1 MNRRDPEMLRK
12 PAVLETIDLC
22 FSDEDEVVEKQDE
35 KRANERRNEAPSL
48 LSKKSTTT
56 STTTSTSSSSS
67 ILALRSRPPGSL
79 SSRELSLYCL
89 QRVFGFQAFRPGV
102 QADAV
107 QACLDKPKSD
117 VFVVMPTGGGKS
129 ICYAVPAI
137 LHPGVT
143 IVVSPLLSLIQDQV
157 TGFASGSTSL
167 QGHGVAAAH
176 LSSEM
181 TESEAVTLYRELF
194 KAKNFP
200 PRTEDQR
207 NSSRPVSHPP
217 LQLLPTC
224 KLLFCTPEKLAKS
237 STLNDALTSLYEGRH
252 PVTQQRLL
260 ARFVIDE
267 AHCVSEW
274 GHDFR
279 KDYLELSRL
288 RRDFPEVQIMALTA
302 TATPSVREDIARVL
316 GMRNISN
323 FEQAFNRTNLI
334 YSVRRKRVVKA
345 GADASGGSN
354 GSVVEG
360 KEALYAQVLEY
371 ITKEHGPDDV
381 GIIYALSRDDC
392 EDLAIWLKLM
402 GVSADFYHAG
412 MPSKQR
418 IIVQNS
424 WQSGKTRIIVA
435 TIAYGMGIDFAAV
448 RFVVHFTIA
457 KSVEGYF
464 QESGRAGRDGQ
475 LAHCLL
481 LYDKRDVDR
490 VSRLLSMPGKGK
502 TRATVAREEARLK
515 QMQQFCEDSVNCRR
529 EFMIRYFGQKFD
541 KSLCK
546 RSCDNCYAAVTATAN
561 SNTSSSSSTLLS
573 SSQKEKEWL
582 RNHDRDPLPVL
593 PKHIL
598 AARAAATA
606 AQASRGSGGGEGGGE
621 GKAADGFDDPFESSG
636 SSKRKKGKS
645 TPSGGKT
652 TGKKRSRSKASK
664 ATANSDDEDG
674 GGSEKKAKK
683 KKSFWKGKKFWKKSG
698 GGGGRGGG
706 RGIVYQPR

>member
-1 MNRRDPEMLRK
+1 MKSVEL
-12 PAVLETIDLC
+12 IDLC
-22 FSDEDEVVEKQDE
+22 GDSNDEE
-35 KRANERRNEAPSL
+35 ERELSRSKPSTTYTTTTIATSTTG
-48 LSKKSTTT
+48 SKPSTTT
-56 STTTSTSSSSS
+56 TTIATTESSSSPSSS
-67 ILALRSRPPGSL
+67 ILSLRDRPPGSL

-89 QRVFGFQAFRPGV
+89 ERVFGFQSFRPGV
-102 QADAV
+102 QADVV

-117 VFVVMPTGGGKS
+117 IFVVMPTGGGKS
-129 ICYAVPAI
+129 ICYAVPAL

-157 TGFASGSTSL
+157 TGFVSGSSSL
-167 QGHGVAAAH
+167 QGHGIAAAH

-200 PRTEDQR
+200 PRSDDQIT
-207 NSSRPVSHPP
+207 SSRPVPHPP

-237 STLNDALTSLYEGRH
+237 STLNDALIALYEGRH
-252 PVTQQRLL
+252 PVTNQRLL

-302 TATPSVREDIARVL
+302 TATPAVKDDIAKVL
-316 GMRNISN
+316 GMKNVAN

-334 YSVRRKRVVKA
+334 YSVRKKRTGKVLD
-345 GADASGGSN
+345 GSGGP
-354 GSVVEG
+354 EG

-371 ITKEHGPDDV
+371 ITKEHGPNDV

-392 EDLAIWLKLM
+392 EDLAIWLRLM

-418 IIVQNS
+418 VIVQNS
-424 WQSGKTRIIVA
+424 WQCGKTRIIVA
-435 TIAYGMGIDFAAV
+435 TIAYGMGIDMASV

-515 QMQQFCEDSVNCRR
+515 QMQQFCEDVTNCRR
-529 EFMIRYFGQKFD
+529 EFMIRYFGQRFD
-541 KSLCK
+541 KAICK
-546 RSCDNCYAAVTATAN
+546 HTCDNCFAATVGSAS
-561 SNTSSSSSTLLS
+561 SNNQISGMPE
-573 SSQKEKEWL
+573 KEKEWL
-582 RNHDRDPLPVL
+582 RSHDRDPLPVL
-593 PKHIL
+593 PKHIV
-598 AARAAATA
+598 AARSASTS
-606 AQASRGSGGGEGGGE
+606 AQAKKEGREGGGMKVDE
-621 GKAADGFDDPFESSG
+621 FDDPFESAAPSVMG
-636 SSKRKKGKS
+636 RKRKSSLIGI
-645 TPSGGKT
+645 
-652 TGKKRSRSKASK
+652 GKKRSRSSK
-664 ATANSDDEDG
+664 GNIVQEDDDG
-674 GGSEKKAKK
+674 DLELKKKKK
-683 KKSFWKGKKFWKKSG
+683 KKSFWKGRNFWRGRKG
-698 GGGGRGGG
+698 GGGGGGKG
-706 RGIVYQPR
+706 KGKNSRGIVYQPGGGR